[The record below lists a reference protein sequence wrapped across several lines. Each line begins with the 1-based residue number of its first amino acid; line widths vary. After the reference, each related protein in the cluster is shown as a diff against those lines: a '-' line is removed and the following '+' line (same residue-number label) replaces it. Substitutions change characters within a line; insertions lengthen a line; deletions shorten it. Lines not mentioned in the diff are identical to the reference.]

1 MLVLKLLGV
10 GAMSSPRF
18 APAGLLVVLGG
29 QAVMLDGGPGAEPA
43 RAIDDW
49 LVSDVRA
56 ELMPGIRRLARA
68 RGIEPHV
75 GTFAADALTIT
86 PKLVVH
92 TVRPTYGYLIEAPGV
107 RVGWAPEFLEYPS
120 WARSLDLL
128 FADAAGW
135 NRTIWFRG
143 KVGGHA
149 CVRDVA
155 RWARRHEVARLIYA
169 HVGRPTIR
177 AIDAGEEPEFG
188 ELGRDRQTFRLR
200 LACRETSRTSRR

>member
-1 MLVLKLLGV
+1 MIRSAMLVLKLLGV
-10 GAMSSPRF
+10 GAMKSPRH
-18 APAGLLVVLGG
+18 APAGLLVVLGRR
-29 QAVMLDGGPGAEPA
+29 AVMLDGGPGAEPA

-49 LVSDVRA
+49 LVTDMRA

-75 GTFAADALTIT
+75 GTFAAGALTII
-86 PKLVVH
+86 PQLVVH
-92 TVRPTYGYLIEAPGV
+92 TVRPTYGYLLEAAGV
-107 RVGWAPEFLEYPS
+107 RVGWAPEFLEYPP
-120 WARSLDLL
+120 WARGLDLL

-155 RWARRHEVARLIYA
+155 RAARENDIARLVFA
-169 HVGRPTIR
+169 HIGRPTIR
-177 AIDAGEEPEFG
+177 AIDAGENPEFG
-188 ELGRDRQTFRLR
+188 EMGRDGQTFRLR
-200 LACRETSRTSRR
+200 LT